1 MYSNYNPDEVMNI
14 QEEIVKWAEKT
25 VREYHEIASRK
36 EVNLAYY
43 TQSDLSLISE
53 EPELMIVGIN
63 PGSGGTYKEQCENKN
78 WSYLYNNNQ
87 DEIHLL
93 KGNYCREEDKPSS
106 WDVHKKWKYW
116 AGLKRCLSKTNLNAI
131 IDDDSKI
138 IVTNASFFSTK
149 KANGISD
156 SLLIE
161 TIPYTLD
168 LINITNPKHLIF
180 LSGKSCFERLH
191 RLSKSSNLIQFEY
204 KYVCGNIYIGKL
216 KGKLCVGIPHPTY
229 KTNEELNLVSS
240 VLPHIIKSENY
251 ESIDVASIQ
260 KECATQIKEFEERK
274 KARGEKCKEYQRIDK
289 KHIEQQIIQS
299 KKLIAY
305 DSKSNRFKINDKVGI
320 TITSKDG
327 GCVELRTID
336 YDNKTKDFNLAQ
348 ESLTALRENLKKE
361 GYDVN
366 IEQWIGR
373 KLFSQFGKTDF
384 EIIKSVLAEIEKLKD
399 ICKL

>member
-87 DEIHLL
+87 DKNHLL
-93 KGNYCREEDKPSS
+93 KGNYCREEGKPSS

-116 AGLKRCLSKTNLNAI
+116 AGLKKCLSKTNLNAI

-149 KANGISD
+149 KADGICD
-156 SLLIE
+156 ALLKE

-204 KYVCGNIYIGKL
+204 KHVCGNIYIGKL

-229 KTNEELNLVSS
+229 KTNDELDLVASVIPYLISS
-240 VLPHIIKSENY
+240 GNY
-251 ESIDVASIQ
+251 EHIDIALIQ
-260 KECATQIKEFEERK
+260 KECAKQIKEYEERIRNK
-274 KARGEKCKEYQRIDK
+274 KKQREFSDLNNLIEKVISECN
-289 KHIEQQIIQS
+289 IEAYEERNHRY
-299 KKLIAY
+299 KLNGKY
-305 DSKSNRFKINDKVGI
+305 GI
-320 TITSKDG
+320 TITDREKG
-327 GCVELRTID
+327 YIAIRHID
-336 YDNKTKDFNLAQ
+336 YDTKGYANTQDEEVLAM
-348 ESLTALRENLKKE
+348 REMLKE
-361 GYDVN
+361 RGYNTSEKV
-366 IEQWIGR
+366 WIG
-373 KLFSQFGKTDF
+373 KKMFSQFGNNENDIIEAVCKEIK
-384 EIIKSVLAEIEKLKD
+384 EIIQKI
-399 ICKL
+399 